1 MLANKGSLF
10 FRAFRRCAPL
20 GLCLLLVLACTPRV
34 EVHGFIPDDGLVK
47 QIKVGEHDRTAV
59 AQTLGSPS
67 SIASFNG
74 ETWYYISRRTETLA
88 FLEPEIID
96 QRVLAVSFDIT
107 AGTVSAVDNYTLK
120 DGRLIQLVQ
129 RQTPTRGK
137 ELGFIEQ
144 LFGNVGRFSGNSSG
158 N

>member
-1 MLANKGSLF
+1 MIANKRSLF
-10 FRAFRRCAPL
+10 IQALRRCAPL
-20 GLCLLLVLACTPRV
+20 GLCLILALACTPRV
-34 EVHGFIPDDGLVK
+34 EVHGFIPDDELVK
-47 QIKVGEHDRTAV
+47 QIKVGEHDRTGV
-59 AQTLGSPS
+59 ARALGSPS
-67 SIASFNG
+67 SIATFNG